1 MAQDAAAV
9 RPLKIV
15 YIAAGA
21 GPMYCGACARDIALV
36 RALMERGHDVTV
48 VPLYTPLRVDGSKP
62 VETEPVFLGGINA
75 YLQQKSGLFRR
86 LPPALDRFL
95 DNPTLLRWVSRFA
108 ISTAPSKLGDM
119 TVSVLAGQQGNQA
132 KEVDRLL
139 EFLEAMGAPDA
150 FVITN
155 TLLTGIAPTLKARFH
170 APVLCGIQG
179 EDVFVDSLG
188 SPHRERAYEHMRRNA
203 ESIDL
208 FLSPGDSYA
217 DLMADLLQVGRE
229 RFRTVRAGISTAEH
243 RRPGPR
249 VREPFTLG
257 YLSVICRPKGLD
269 ILVDAWRKLVGE
281 GREVVLRVAGRVMD
295 PRYWRQVERSITA
308 TRGGRFEIL
317 GEVDFPGKI
326 SFLHSCSAFSVPS
339 RQRETR
345 GMAVLEALA
354 AGVPVVAPDAG
365 VYPEMLSLAPGG
377 ILVPGENPDA
387 LAAALARL
395 MDDPDEADALGEAG
409 ARGVA
414 ENHEASVVVDAM
426 LAALDEVRARKPDQQ
441 VS

>member
-1 MAQDAAAV
+1 MVQNASAD

-75 YLQQKSGLFRR
+75 YLQQKSGFFRR

-95 DNPTLLRWVSRFA
+95 DNPALLRWVSRFA
-108 ISTAPSKLGDM
+108 ISTAPSKLGAM
-119 TVSVLAGQQGNQA
+119 TVSVLAGQDGNQA
-132 KEVDRLL
+132 KELDRLL
-139 EFLEAMGAPDA
+139 GFLEAMGVPDA

-155 TLLTGIAPTLKARFH
+155 TLLSGIAPTLKARFKV
-170 APVLCGIQG
+170 PVLCGIQG
-179 EDVFVDSLG
+179 EDVFVNSLG
-188 SPHRERAYEHMRRNA
+188 SPHREQALDHMRRNA
-203 ESIDL
+203 QSINL

-217 DLMADLLQVGRE
+217 DLMADLLQVSRD
-229 RFRTVRAGISTAEH
+229 RVRVVRAGIVTAEY

-249 VREPFTLG
+249 VREPFTVG
-257 YLSVICRPKGLD
+257 YLSIIGRPKGLD
-269 ILVDAWRKLVGE
+269 ILVDAWRKLVGG
-281 GREVVLRVAGRVMD
+281 GRDVVLKIAGRVMD
-295 PRYWRQVERSITA
+295 PSYWKHVERSLKA
-308 TRGGRFEIL
+308 ARGGRFEVL

-326 SFLHSCSAFSVPS
+326 SFLHACSAFSVPS

-377 ILVPGENPDA
+377 LLVPSENPDA

-395 MDDPDEADALGEAG
+395 MDHPDEADALGEAG

-426 LAALDEVRARKPDQQ
+426 LAALDEILTRNANQQ
-441 VS
+441 AS

>member
-1 MAQDAAAV
+1 
-9 RPLKIV
+9 
-15 YIAAGA
+15 
-21 GPMYCGACARDIALV
+21 
-36 RALMERGHDVTV
+36 
-48 VPLYTPLRVDGSKP
+48 
-62 VETEPVFLGGINA
+62 
-75 YLQQKSGLFRR
+75 
-86 LPPALDRFL
+86 
-95 DNPTLLRWVSRFA
+95 
-108 ISTAPSKLGDM
+108 
-119 TVSVLAGQQGNQA
+119 
-132 KEVDRLL
+132 
-139 EFLEAMGAPDA
+139 
-150 FVITN
+150 
-155 TLLTGIAPTLKARFH
+155 
-170 APVLCGIQG
+170 
-179 EDVFVDSLG
+179 
-188 SPHRERAYEHMRRNA
+188 MRRNA

-229 RFRTVRAGISTAEH
+229 RFRTVRAGIFTAEH